1 MLALLMV
8 FAIQRVPSAERIVV
22 EKPTPEA
29 QFDSAWADNF
39 QTAVAQKQDRGP
51 VRKIELDRVAT
62 NEPTPVVTERISP
75 DVPAKVPPV
84 VLTSDEEDRPAA
96 RHRRRYA
103 ESESN
108 VCTRHHMRK
117 VVTHGGR
124 SWRCRR

>member
-1 MLALLMV
+1 MTLLIV
-8 FAIQRVPSAERIVV
+8 FAITRVPGDERIVV
-22 EKPTPEA
+22 EKPTVQEATAEPEA
-29 QFDSAWADNF
+29 LK
-39 QTAVAQKQDRGP
+39 KQDRIRQIDISRP
-51 VRKIELDRVAT
+51 VTDPI
-62 NEPTPVVTERISP
+62 PVVTEHIAP

-96 RHRRRYA
+96 HHRRYA

-108 VCTRHHMRK
+108 VCTRHHMKK